1 LTSCVDASFLFSLY
15 VLDVNSAAAS
25 AKMRR
30 AVLPLLLTDVGK
42 IEILN
47 AVALRLFRKELRPA
61 QARKVYDLFRQ
72 DIEQDVVQIVPLPA
86 AAYRQ
91 AEQIA
96 RTHTPLLGTRTLDVL
111 HVAGALVLK
120 ADAFYTFD
128 QKQAGLATAV
138 GLTIP

>member
-1 LTSCVDASFLFSLY
+1 LY
-15 VLDVNSAAAS
+15 VLDANSARAS
-25 AKMRR
+25 AKMKR
-30 AVLPLLLTDVGK
+30 ADLPLLLTEVGK

-47 AVALRLFRKELRPA
+47 AVGLRLFRKELQPA
-61 QARKVYDLFRQ
+61 EAKKVYALFRQ
-72 DIEQDVVQIVPLPA
+72 DIEQGVVQIVPLPS
-86 AAYRQ
+86 AAYQQ
-91 AEQIA
+91 AERIA

-128 QKQAGLATAV
+128 QKLASLATAI

>member
-1 LTSCVDASFLFSLY
+1 LTSCVDASFLVSLY

-30 AVLPLLLTDVGK
+30 AVLPLLIADVGK

-47 AVALRLFRKELRPA
+47 AVGLRLFRKDLRPTEA
-61 QARKVYDLFRQ
+61 KEVYGLFRE
-72 DIEQDVVQIVPLPA
+72 DIEQGVVQIVPLSA

-120 ADAFYTFD
+120 ADAFYTLD
-128 QKQAGLATAV
+128 KKQARLAAALGLRV
-138 GLTIP
+138 P

>member
-1 LTSCVDASFLFSLY
+1 MTSCVDASFLFSLY
-15 VLDVNSAAAS
+15 VLDVNSSAAS
-25 AKMRR
+25 AKMKR

-47 AVALRLFRKELRPA
+47 AVGLRLFRKELRPA
-61 QARKVYDLFRQ
+61 QARKVYGLFRQ
-72 DIEQDVVQIVPLPA
+72 DIEQGVVHIVPLPA
-86 AAYRQ
+86 AAYQQ

-96 RTHTPLLGTRTLDVL
+96 RTHTPLLGTRTLDAL

>member
-1 LTSCVDASFLFSLY
+1 MTSCVDASFLFSLY
-15 VLDVNSAAAS
+15 VLDANSARAS
-25 AKMRR
+25 AKMKR
-30 AVLPLLLTDVGK
+30 ADLPLLLTEVGK

-47 AVALRLFRKELRPA
+47 AVGLRLFRKELQPA
-61 QARKVYDLFRQ
+61 EAKKVYALFRQ
-72 DIEQDVVQIVPLPA
+72 DIEQGVVQIVPLPS
-86 AAYRQ
+86 AAYQQ
-91 AEQIA
+91 AERIA

-128 QKQAGLATAV
+128 QKLASLATAI

>member
-30 AVLPLLLTDVGK
+30 VVLPLLLTDVGK

-61 QARKVYDLFRQ
+61 DAKKVYGLFRQ
-72 DIEQDVVQIVPLPA
+72 DIEQGVVQVVPLPA
-86 AAYRQ
+86 AAYQQ
-91 AEQIA
+91 AERIA

-128 QKQAGLATAV
+128 QKQAALAGAV
-138 GLTIP
+138 GLTVA

>member
-1 LTSCVDASFLFSLY
+1 
-15 VLDVNSAAAS
+15 
-25 AKMRR
+25 MRR

-42 IEILN
+42 VEILN

-61 QARKVYDLFRQ
+61 EAKKVHALFRE
-72 DIEQDVVQIVPLPA
+72 DIEQGVVQVVPLPA
-86 AAYRQ
+86 AAYQR

>member
-30 AVLPLLLTDVGK
+30 AALPLLLTDTGK

-47 AVALRLFRKELRPA
+47 AVALRLFRKELLPTEA
-61 QARKVYDLFRQ
+61 TKVYDLFRE
-72 DIEQDVVQIVPLPA
+72 DVEQGVVQIVPLPA
-86 AAYRQ
+86 AAYQ
-91 AEQIA
+91 LAEQIA
-96 RTHTPLLGTRTLDVL
+96 RKHTPLLGTRTLDVL
-111 HVAGALVLK
+111 HVAGALALK
-120 ADAFYTFD
+120 ARAFYTFD
-128 QKQAGLATAV
+128 NKQARLAATL

>member
-1 LTSCVDASFLFSLY
+1 MTSCVDASFLFSLY

-25 AKMRR
+25 AKMKR
-30 AVLPLLLTDVGK
+30 AALPLLLTDVGK

-47 AVALRLFRKELRPA
+47 AVGLRLFRKELRPPEA
-61 QARKVYDLFRQ
+61 MKVHGLFRE
-72 DIEQDVVQIVPLPA
+72 DIEQGVVQIVPLPA

-96 RTHTPLLGTRTLDVL
+96 RAHTPLLGTRTLDVL

-128 QKQAGLATAV
+128 KKQARLAAALGLRV
-138 GLTIP
+138 S

>member
-1 LTSCVDASFLFSLY
+1 MTSCVDASFLFSLY

-25 AKMRR
+25 AKTKR
-30 AVLPLLLTDVGK
+30 AVLPLLLTEVGK

-47 AVALRLFRKELRPA
+47 AVALRLFRKELQPA
-61 QARKVYDLFRQ
+61 EAKKVYALFRQ
-72 DIEQDVVQIVPLPA
+72 DIEQGVVQIVPLPA
-86 AAYRQ
+86 AAYQQ
-91 AEQIA
+91 AEEIA
-96 RTHTPLLGTRTLDVL
+96 RRHTPLLGTRTLDVL

-128 QKQAGLATAV
+128 QKQAKLATAV

>member
-30 AVLPLLLTDVGK
+30 AVLPLFLNDLGK

-47 AVALRLFRKELRPA
+47 AIGLRLFRKELRPTEA
-61 QARKVYDLFRQ
+61 MKVHGLFRE
-72 DIEQDVVQIVPLPA
+72 DIEQGVVQIVPLPA
-86 AAYRQ
+86 AAYQQ

-120 ADAFYTFD
+120 ADVFYTLD
-128 QKQAGLATAV
+128 KNQARLATAL
-138 GLTIP
+138 GLRVP

>member
-1 LTSCVDASFLFSLY
+1 MTSCVDASFLFSLY

-47 AVALRLFRKELRPA
+47 AVGLRLFRKELRPA
-61 QARKVYDLFRQ
+61 QAKKVYGLFRE
-72 DIEQDVVQIVPLPA
+72 DIEQGVVQIVPLPA
-86 AAYRQ
+86 AAYQQ

-96 RTHTPLLGTRTLDVL
+96 RKHTPLLGTRTLDVL

-128 QKQAGLATAV
+128 QKQARLATAV
-138 GLTIP
+138 GLAIP

>member
-25 AKMRR
+25 AKTKR
-30 AVLPLLLTDVGK
+30 AVLPLLLTEVGK

-47 AVALRLFRKELRPA
+47 AVALRLFRKELQPA
-61 QARKVYDLFRQ
+61 EAKKVYALFRQ
-72 DIEQDVVQIVPLPA
+72 DIEQGVVQIVPLPA
-86 AAYRQ
+86 AAYQQ
-91 AEQIA
+91 AEEIA
-96 RTHTPLLGTRTLDVL
+96 RRHTPLLGTRTLDVL

-128 QKQAGLATAV
+128 QKQAKLATAV

>member
-47 AVALRLFRKELRPA
+47 AVGLRLFRKELRPA
-61 QARKVYDLFRQ
+61 QARKVYGLFRQ
-72 DIEQDVVQIVPLPA
+72 DIEQGVVQIVPLPA
-86 AAYRQ
+86 AAYQQ

-120 ADAFYTFD
+120 AAAFYTFD

>member
-1 LTSCVDASFLFSLY
+1 LFSLY

-42 IEILN
+42 VEILN

-61 QARKVYDLFRQ
+61 EAKKVYALFRE
-72 DIEQDVVQIVPLPA
+72 DIEQGVVQVVPLPA
-86 AAYRQ
+86 AAFQR

-96 RTHTPLLGTRTLDVL
+96 RTRTPLLGTRTLDVL

-128 QKQAGLATAV
+128 QKQAGLATAL
-138 GLTIP
+138 GLRLP